1 MRALLVGIALAAAPA
16 SAEVISASPTGFE
29 VQEVV
34 NLVVPQPSAYAA
46 FGQVGQWWN
55 KEHTYSGDASRMSL
69 QLRPG
74 GCFCEPLEGGGG
86 VEHMRVTFLKP
97 GEQIVL
103 TGSLGPLLYQATA
116 GVMDVRFERIAGGTR
131 VTMNYRAAGFAKGD
145 GDKMAPLVDQV
156 LADQMKR
163 YRTYAA
169 GRRSRI
175 RSSLDQGYRP
185 PRGRVDGRHMV
196 FIGDLA
202 PALTGP

>member
-1 MRALLVGIALAAAPA
+1 MRLLLFALPLLVATPA
-16 SAEVISASPTGFE
+16 SAEVISAGPTGFE
-29 VQEVV
+29 VQETV
-34 NLVVPQPSAYAA
+34 NLVVPQANAYAA

-55 KEHTYSGDASRMSL
+55 KDHTYSGDSARMSL

-74 GCFCEPLEGGGG
+74 GCFCEPLDGGGG

-116 GVMDVRFERIAGGTR
+116 GVMDVKFERIAGGTR

-156 LADQMKR
+156 LAEQMKR
-163 YRTYAA
+163 YRVYAA
-169 GRRSRI
+169 KAPKPDT
-175 RSSLDQGYRP
+175 LRP
-185 PRGRVDGRHMV
+185 
-196 FIGDLA
+196 
-202 PALTGP
+202 

>member
-1 MRALLVGIALAAAPA
+1 MRAVPLIAMLLLATPA
-16 SAEVISASPTGFE
+16 SAEVVSAGPNGFE

-55 KEHTYSGDASRMSL
+55 KDHTYSGDSARMSL

-74 GCFCEPLEGGGG
+74 GCFCEPFDGGGG
-86 VEHMRVTFLKP
+86 IEHMRVTYLKP

-116 GVMDVRFERIAGGTR
+116 GVMDVRFERIAGGTK
-131 VTMNYRAAGFAKGD
+131 VTMNYRAAGFAKAD
-145 GDKMAPLVDQV
+145 ADKLAPVVDQV

-163 YRTYAA
+163 YRAYAA
-169 GRRSRI
+169 K
-175 RSSLDQGYRP
+175 
-185 PRGRVDGRHMV
+185 
-196 FIGDLA
+196 A
-202 PALTGP
+202 PKPDTLKP

>member
-1 MRALLVGIALAAAPA
+1 
-16 SAEVISASPTGFE
+16 
-29 VQEVV
+29 
-34 NLVVPQPSAYAA
+34 
-46 FGQVGQWWN
+46 
-55 KEHTYSGDASRMSL
+55 MSL

-86 VEHMRVTFLKP
+86 VEHMRVTYLKP

-131 VTMNYRAAGFAKGD
+131 VTLNYRAAGFAKGD

-169 GRRSRI
+169 G
-175 RSSLDQGYRP
+175 
-185 PRGRVDGRHMV
+185 
-196 FIGDLA
+196 A
-202 PALTGP
+202 PKPDTLTP

>member
-1 MRALLVGIALAAAPA
+1 MRLPLFVLPLLVAAPA
-16 SAEVISASPTGFE
+16 SAEVVSSSPNGFE

-55 KEHTYSGDASRMSL
+55 KAHTYSGDSARLSL

-74 GCFCEPLEGGGG
+74 GCFCEPLDDGGGI
-86 VEHMRVTFLKP
+86 EHMRVTYLKP

-116 GVMDVRFERIAGGTR
+116 GVMDVKFERIAGGTK

-145 GDKMAPLVDQV
+145 GDKLAPQVDQV
-156 LADQMKR
+156 LAEQMKR
-163 YRTYAA
+163 YRAYAA
-169 GRRSRI
+169 KAPKPDT
-175 RSSLDQGYRP
+175 LRP
-185 PRGRVDGRHMV
+185 
-196 FIGDLA
+196 
-202 PALTGP
+202 

>member
-1 MRALLVGIALAAAPA
+1 MRLLLFSLPLLAAGPA
-16 SAEVISASPTGFE
+16 SAEVLSASPTGFE

-55 KEHTYSGDASRMSL
+55 KEHTYSGEASRMSL

-86 VEHMRVTFLKP
+86 VEHMRVTYLKP

-131 VTMNYRAAGFAKGD
+131 VTLNYRAAGFAKGD

-163 YRTYAA
+163 YRAYAA
-169 GRRSRI
+169 G
-175 RSSLDQGYRP
+175 
-185 PRGRVDGRHMV
+185 
-196 FIGDLA
+196 A
-202 PALTGP
+202 PKPDTLTP